1 MEKLAL
7 DRSVIVEGKYD
18 KNTLSQ
24 VIDAMIIPVGGFG
37 VFHKTELRE
46 LLVKLAGEKGVIVLT
61 DSDGGGKQ
69 IRAYL
74 SQILPKDKVTHLFI
88 PCIKGKEKRKDKAS
102 KSGLLGVEGMEA
114 QVLRDLFAPFAADAK
129 PKETVALTKA
139 QFYADGF
146 SGKENSAQRRAA
158 LAKEMGLPEDLS
170 ANALLACI
178 NLFLSEAEYEAFKNG
193 NNEL

>member
-1 MEKLAL
+1 
-7 DRSVIVEGKYD
+7 
-18 KNTLSQ
+18 
-24 VIDAMIIPVGGFG
+24 
-37 VFHKTELRE
+37 
-46 LLVKLAGEKGVIVLT
+46 
-61 DSDGGGKQ
+61 
-69 IRAYL
+69 
-74 SQILPKDKVTHLFI
+74 
-88 PCIKGKEKRKDKAS
+88 
-102 KSGLLGVEGMEA
+102 LLGVEGMEA

-193 NNEL
+193 KNEL